1 MECKGSDKMSDNG
14 ENESTS
20 SVLSGLKPFQ
30 VRTARHAFRRLY
42 ETEDGSRRFLVA
54 DEAGLGKTFVAAGVI
69 AQAIEHLREMRVPRI
84 DIIYICSNQAI
95 ARQNV
100 GRLRQNLDIDAKPL
114 AERITLLPHRLTNL
128 DQPVNLIALTPGT
141 SFNSASAEGVA
152 EERII
157 LFRMLSEIWGDLG
170 SNSRLVFRGGLRDVE
185 RFKQYEK
192 WTKVRDIDSGIMD
205 RFRERVGGPGSPLH
219 CEFEEVRDR
228 LAQSEDYEGRR
239 RRAGLVGRLRGMLAR
254 ACLSSLEPDLV
265 ILDEFQR
272 FRDLLD
278 KRTESGELAKHLF
291 EYEDERTEVRTLLL
305 SATPY
310 KMYTRAH
317 ETEDDHYSDFLRTVS
332 FLTGKNGTAEPLEK
346 LLGEFRMAMARAAGD
361 GRIDEKDVVKLRELR
376 AAIQSWLQSVMSRT
390 ERRGGDVMGDPMLEV
405 RQLKVDVKP
414 QEVRAFLQAREV
426 AEAVDA
432 PGVMEYWKS
441 SPYLLSFMER
451 YKLSQRLQ
459 EAGSTASDGS
469 LARLIRQ
476 SYLLQINRR
485 SLSRRSRIDGGNGRM
500 RAFMRDIS
508 DSRVHKLLWLPPSL
522 PSYELGRD
530 FRNARNATKRLV
542 FSSWAM
548 VPRAVAIMS
557 SYDAERRYI
566 TEDAQETRYRLELR
580 ANNYSV
586 FSLLAPS
593 HTLAE
598 YGDPLRYPAGNIR
611 QLLREIENRLRPR
624 VDEITRNAP
633 THGRANPLWYA
644 VAPLLL
650 DGQTADSLGWIQG
663 PSAAPHSAGE
673 GERAGSTIWPS
684 LLARIREGLGAERA
698 TVLGR
703 PPDDLARVL
712 ALLAAGSPANSS
724 LRSLSSITATRLMDN
739 ALKSQ
744 AMRAGWAFRSL
755 FGAPMAAGLLTRLY
769 KPGIPG
775 CSGQYWRR
783 ILAYAVE
790 GGLSDVL
797 DEYLHLAREADAA
810 GSAADGLVDA
820 LGRSLGLTT
829 GVLEISE
836 WKARRTIVERSHER
850 MHQHFARRYVSDR
863 SAASEQ
869 QASQH
874 LDLVR
879 DAFNSPFWP
888 FVLGTTSVGQE
899 GLDFHLYCHAVVHW
913 NLPSNPVDLEQREGR
928 VHRYHGHAVRKNIA
942 HTVGAAA
949 LEQARSV
956 TESGGF
962 VNAWEVAYRLAD
974 EQFGDDGGLVPHWI
988 FTEGRARIQRYLPVP
1003 PLSRDAERLAELRR
1017 SLTVY
1022 RMVFGQPRQEDF
1034 LEFILRQVPEE
1045 RREQVAAALTVDLSP
1060 PNMPE

>member
-1 MECKGSDKMSDNG
+1 MECKGSDKMSEKG
-14 ENESTS
+14 ESESTS

-30 VRTARHAFRRLY
+30 VRTARHASRRLY
-42 ETEDGSRRFLVA
+42 EAKDGSRRFLVA
-54 DEAGLGKTFVAAGVI
+54 DEAGLGKTLVAAGVI
-69 AQAIEHLREMRVPRI
+69 AQAIEHLREKQVPRI

-114 AERITLLPHRLTNL
+114 AERVTLLPHRLTNL

-170 SNSRLVFRGGLRDVE
+170 PNSRLVFRGGLRDVE
-185 RFKQYEK
+185 RFRQYER
-192 WTKVRDIDSGIMD
+192 WTKVRDIDRGIIG
-205 RFRERVGGPGSPLH
+205 RFRDRVGGPGSPLH
-219 CEFEEVRDR
+219 CEFKEVRDR
-228 LAQSEDYEGRR
+228 LAQSEDYEARR
-239 RRAGLVGRLRGMLAR
+239 RRAGLIGRLRGMLAR

-272 FRDLLD
+272 FRDLLN
-278 KRTESGELAKHLF
+278 KNTESGELAKHLF
-291 EYEDERTEVRTLLL
+291 EYEDEHTEVRTLLL

-332 FLTGKNGTAEPLEK
+332 FLTGKGGTAEPLER
-346 LLGEFRMAMARAAGD
+346 LLGEFRLAMSRAAGD
-361 GRIDEKDVVKLRELR
+361 GPIDEKDVVKLRELR
-376 AAIQSWLQSVMSRT
+376 AEIQSWLQNVMSRT
-390 ERRGGDVMGDPMLEV
+390 ERRGGEVMGDPMLEV
-405 RQLKVDVKP
+405 RRLNVDLKP
-414 QEVRAFLQAREV
+414 QEVKAFLQAREV

-451 YKLSQRLQ
+451 YKLSQRIQ

-476 SYLLQINRR
+476 SNLLQINKR

-522 PSYELGRD
+522 SSYELGRD
-530 FRNARNATKRLV
+530 FKNARNTTKRLV

-548 VPRAVAIMS
+548 VPRAVAIMA

-598 YGDPLRYPAGNIR
+598 YGDALRYPAGNIR
-611 QLLREIENRLRPR
+611 QLLREIENRLHPR
-624 VDEITRNAP
+624 IDEITRSAP
-633 THGRANPLWYA
+633 AHGRANPLWYA

-650 DGQTADSLGWIQG
+650 DGQTADSLDWLQG
-663 PSAAPHSAGE
+663 PSSAPHSAGE
-673 GERAGSTIWPS
+673 GERTRSATWPA
-684 LLARIREGLGAERA
+684 LLARVREGLGTEGPAA
-698 TVLGR
+698 LGR

-712 ALLAAGSPANSS
+712 ALLAVGSPANAS
-724 LRSLSSITATRLMDN
+724 LRSLSRISATPVTDS

-755 FGAPMAAGLLTRLY
+755 FGSPMAVGLLTRLY

-783 ILAYAVE
+783 VLAYAVE

-797 DEYLHLAREADAA
+797 DEYLHMEREAAA
-810 GSAADGLVDA
+810 TGSAADGLVGA
-820 LGRSLGLTT
+820 LGGSLGLTT
-829 GVLEISE
+829 GVLEISQ
-836 WKARRTIVERSHER
+836 WRTNGNIVERGHER

-863 SAASEQ
+863 SVASEQ

-899 GLDFHLYCHAVVHW
+899 GLDFHRYCHAVVHW

-949 LEQARSV
+949 QEEARSV
-956 TESGGF
+956 IKSGGF
-962 VNAWEVAYRLAD
+962 VNPWKTAYRLAD
-974 EQFGDDGGLVPHWI
+974 EEFGDDGGLVPHWI
-988 FTEGRARIQRYLPVP
+988 FTEGRARIQRYSPVP
-1003 PLSRDAERLAELRR
+1003 PLSRDAERLGELRR

-1034 LEFILRQVPEE
+1034 LEFILRQVPQE
-1045 RREQVAAALTVDLSP
+1045 RRREIAAALTVDLSP
-1060 PNMPE
+1060 PNVPE

>member
-1 MECKGSDKMSDNG
+1 MSDKG
-14 ENESTS
+14 ETGSAQ
-20 SVLSGLKPFQ
+20 SVLNGLKPFQ
-30 VRTARHAFRRLY
+30 VRTAMHAFRRLY
-42 ETEDGSRRFLVA
+42 EAKDGSRRFLVA
-54 DEAGLGKTFVAAGVI
+54 DEAGLGKTLVAAGVI
-69 AQAIEHLREMRVPRI
+69 AQAIEHLREKRVPRI

-114 AERITLLPHRLTNL
+114 AERVTLLPHRLTNL
-128 DQPVNLIALTPGT
+128 NQPVNLIALTPGT

-157 LFRMLSEIWGDLG
+157 LFRVLSEIWGDLG
-170 SNSRLVFRGGLRDVE
+170 PNSRLVFRGGLKDVE
-185 RFKQYEK
+185 RFKQYER
-192 WTKVRDIDSGIMD
+192 WTRVRDIDKGIMG
-205 RFRERVGGPGSPLH
+205 RFRDRVGGPGSQLH
-219 CEFEEVRDR
+219 CEFKEVRDR
-228 LAQSEDYEGRR
+228 LAESDDRETRR
-239 RRAGLVGRLRGMLAR
+239 LRAGLVGRLRGMLAR

-278 KRTESGELAKHLF
+278 ENTESGELAKHLF
-291 EYEDERTEVRTLLL
+291 EYEDEHTEVRTLLL

-317 ETEDDHYSDFLRTVS
+317 ETQDDHYSDFLRTVS
-332 FLTGKNGTAEPLEK
+332 FLTGKDGTAEPLQN
-346 LLGEFRMAMARAAGD
+346 LLEEFRLAMSRATGD
-361 GRIDEKDVVKLRELR
+361 GLIDENDVGQLEELR
-376 AAIQSWLQSVMSRT
+376 AEIQAWLRSVMSRT
-390 ERRGGDVMGDPMLEV
+390 ERRGGDVMGDPMLDV
-405 RQLKVDVKP
+405 RQLNVDVKP
-414 QEVRAFLQAREV
+414 REVKAFLQAREV

-441 SPYLLSFMER
+441 APYLLSFMER

-459 EAGSTASDGS
+459 EAGRNASDGF
-469 LARLIRQ
+469 LARLIKKN
-476 SYLLQINRR
+476 SLLQISKR
-485 SLSRRSRIDGGNGRM
+485 SLSQRSRIDGGNGRM

-508 DSRVHKLLWLPPSL
+508 DSNIHKLLWLPPSL

-548 VPRAVAIMS
+548 VPRAVAIMA

-566 TEDAQETRYRLELR
+566 KEDAQESRYGLELR

-598 YGDPLRYPAGNIR
+598 YGDPLRYAAGNIR
-611 QLLREIENRLRPR
+611 LLLREIENRLRPL
-624 VDEITRNAP
+624 VEEITRNAP
-633 THGRANPLWYA
+633 THGRANRLWYA

-650 DGQTADSLGWIQG
+650 DEQTLDSLGWLQG
-663 PSAAPHSAGE
+663 PEASHSTGDA
-673 GERAGSTIWPS
+673 ERAGSTTWPT
-684 LLARIREGLGAERA
+684 LLARIREGLGAGEA
-698 TVLGR
+698 AALGR

-712 ALLAAGSPANSS
+712 ALLAAGSPANVS
-724 LRSLSSITATRLMDN
+724 LRSLSRITAAPLTDN
-739 ALKSQ
+739 DLKSQ
-744 AMRAGWAFRSL
+744 SMRAAWGFRSL
-755 FGAPMAAGLLTRLY
+755 FRAPIAVGVLMRMY
-769 KPGIPG
+769 RPGIPG
-775 CSGQYWRR
+775 CTGQYWRR
-783 ILAYAVE
+783 LLAYAIE

-797 DEYLHLAREADAA
+797 DEYLHLTREAGAA
-810 GSAADGLVDA
+810 SSGVDGLVD
-820 LGRSLGLTT
+820 SLGSCLSLTT
-829 GVLEISE
+829 GVLEISQ
-836 WKARRTIVERSHER
+836 WKANGTFVERGHER
-850 MHQHFARRYVSDR
+850 MHQHFARRYVSDKSM
-863 SAASEQ
+863 SAEQ

-888 FVLGTTSVGQE
+888 FVLGTTSIGQE
-899 GLDFHLYCHAVVHW
+899 GLDFHRYCHAVVHW

-942 HTVGAAA
+942 QMVGAEA
-949 LEQARSV
+949 LEEARAV
-956 TESGGF
+956 TQSGDLI
-962 VNAWEVAYRLAD
+962 NPWEAAYRLAD
-974 EQFGDDGGLVPHWI
+974 EEFGDDSGLMPHWI
-988 FTEGRARIQRYLPVP
+988 FTQGRARIQRYSPVP
-1003 PLSRDAERLAELRR
+1003 PLSRDAKRLAELRR

-1034 LEFILRQVPEE
+1034 LEFILGQVPEE
-1045 RREQVAAALTVDLSP
+1045 RRRDVASALTVDLSP
-1060 PNMPE
+1060 PS